1 MPEEEKKRH
10 WLVRSLRDNFLAGML
25 VVIPATLAILVL
37 VWLFVNIDNILQP
50 LIEDVAGREIVG
62 LGFVIAAVL
71 IYLVGLMTRNIVGN
85 RLVRFGEGIMARI
98 PLARQI
104 YQGSKQVIV
113 GLSGTGMGK
122 AAFRDVVLIEFP
134 RPGMK
139 TIGFVTNEIKNKQGE
154 PMLNVYI
161 PTAPVP
167 SSGYFEIVSKDKVIA
182 TDISVDQAMQ
192 MVISSGMV
200 SPEVIDTEGEPGQ
213 LHLEPDEADNK

>member
-1 MPEEEKKRH
+1 MAEEEKKRH
-10 WLVRSLRDNFLAGML
+10 WLVKNLRDNFLAGML

-50 LIEDVAGREIVG
+50 IIEDITGREIVG

-85 RLVRFGEGIMARI
+85 RLVRFGESIMARI

-139 TIGFVTNEIKNKQGE
+139 TIGFVTNEIKNKQGA

-182 TDISVDQAMQ
+182 TNISVDQAMQ